1 MDVWDEALAAIKLHE
16 QTDDV
21 FLHRVDYNYNRGS
34 FVEISAKATVIKNSV
49 STEKSYILEQDSQQ
63 EKFKVRA
70 GCGLFRGRTDKS
82 DEKRKFGTMDV
93 GLIDLDKLKKLS
105 KEEILEKLD
114 QVARLQRNEQ

>member
-1 MDVWDEALAAIKLHE
+1 MVVWDEALAAIKLHE

-21 FLHRVDYNYNRGS
+21 ILHRVDYNYNRGS
-34 FVEISAKATVIKNSV
+34 LVEINAKATVIKNSV
-49 STEKSYILEQDSQQ
+49 PAEKFYRLEQDSQQ
-63 EKFKVRA
+63 EKFKVRNDY
-70 GCGLFRGRTDKS
+70 GFVRGRTDRS

-114 QVARLQRNEQ
+114 QVARQQWDKQ